1 MWNKA
6 KGFLVVGEPIRINDV
21 TYCGVNT
28 DAWPI
33 GTDFDSEIAAN
44 ICEMSY
50 LNLDFPMLVD
60 FDSAVHYYQLCQCAG
75 IKSRMLYYA
84 SFADCSV
91 TNLPQFENPY
101 QSICLGFDY
110 AYPSGDYY
118 SSVANDII
126 SKNRHLPTCWQD
138 SLNEFGLLPTENDL
152 LQFANERDLVA
163 RKNESIG
170 QGIVFE
176 KGCFTIFRVFGVKY
190 S

>member
-1 MWNKA
+1 MTII
-6 KGFLVVGEPIRINDV
+6 L
-21 TYCGVNT
+21 
-28 DAWPI
+28 
-33 GTDFDSEIAAN
+33 
-44 ICEMSY
+44 
-50 LNLDFPMLVD
+50 
-60 FDSAVHYYQLCQCAG
+60 
-75 IKSRMLYYA
+75 
-84 SFADCSV
+84 
-91 TNLPQFENPY
+91 
-101 QSICLGFDY
+101 
-110 AYPSGDYY
+110 
-118 SSVANDII
+118 DII